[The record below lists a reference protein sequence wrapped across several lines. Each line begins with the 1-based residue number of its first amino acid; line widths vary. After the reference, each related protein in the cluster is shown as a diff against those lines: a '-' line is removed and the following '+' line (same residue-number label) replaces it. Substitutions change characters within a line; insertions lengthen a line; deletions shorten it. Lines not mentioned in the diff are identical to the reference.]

1 VSSWAQYTV
10 EHDNRDGLAAHL
22 KANGVPTAVYYP
34 VPMHMN
40 EAYRRW
46 APPAGELAVTET
58 LAERVISLPMHPYL
72 DPATQDQIVD
82 AVRSFNG

>member
-1 VSSWAQYTV
+1 
-10 EHDNRDGLAAHL
+10 
-22 KANGVPTAVYYP
+22 
-34 VPMHMN
+34 MHMN

-46 APPAGELAVTET
+46 APPAGELAVTEK